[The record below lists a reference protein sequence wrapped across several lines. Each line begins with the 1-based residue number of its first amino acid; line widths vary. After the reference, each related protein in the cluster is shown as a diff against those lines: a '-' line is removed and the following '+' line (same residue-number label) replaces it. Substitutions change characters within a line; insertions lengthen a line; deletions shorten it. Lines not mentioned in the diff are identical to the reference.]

1 MKNKLHLLCGKM
13 ASGKSTLSKKLGVE
27 HNAIALCEDEL
38 LAKLYPEEIKTIQ
51 DYVKYSERL
60 KEAIRPH
67 LIDLL
72 RNNMNIVI
80 DFPANTQKQREWFK
94 EILKIANVDH
104 ILHYVDKSDDICKMQ
119 LRKRNEGLPKD
130 APLISEEVFDA
141 ITKYF
146 EPPHENEGFNIIRY
160 AY

>member
-1 MKNKLHLLCGKM
+1 M
-13 ASGKSTLSKKLGVE
+13 ASGKSTLSKSLVLE

-38 LAKLYPEEIKTIQ
+38 LAKLYPDEIKTIQ

-72 RNNMNIVI
+72 QNRMSVVI

-94 EILKIANVDH
+94 EILEIANVDH
-104 ILHYVDKSDDICKMQ
+104 FLHYVDKPDDVCKMQ

-146 EPPHENEGFNIIRY
+146 EPPHGNEGFNIIRY
-160 AY
+160 VQ

>member
-13 ASGKSTLSKKLGVE
+13 ASGKSTLSKKLVVE
-27 HNAIALCEDEL
+27 HSAIALCEDEL

-72 RNNMNIVI
+72 RNNMNVVI

-94 EILKIANVDH
+94 EILEIANVDH
-104 ILHYVDKSDDICKMQ
+104 ILHYVDKSDDVCKMQ
-119 LRKRNEGLPKD
+119 LRKRNERLPKD
-130 APLISEEVFDA
+130 APLISEEVFDV

-160 AY
+160 AQ

>member
-13 ASGKSTLSKKLGVE
+13 ASGKSTLSKKLVLE

-72 RNNMNIVI
+72 RNSMNVVI

-94 EILKIANVDH
+94 EILEIAHVDH
-104 ILHYVDKSDDICKMQ
+104 ILHYVDKSDDICKTQ

-130 APLISEEVFDA
+130 VPLISEEVFDA

-160 AY
+160 A

>member
-13 ASGKSTLSKKLGVE
+13 ASGKSTLSKKLVVE
-27 HNAIALCEDEL
+27 HSAIALCEDEL

-51 DYVKYSERL
+51 DYIKYSERL

-72 RNNMNIVI
+72 RNNMNVVI

-94 EILKIANVDH
+94 EILEIANVDH
-104 ILHYVDKSDDICKMQ
+104 ILHYVDKSDDVCKMQ
-119 LRKRNEGLPKD
+119 LRKRNERLPKD
-130 APLISEEVFDA
+130 APLISEEVFDV

-160 AY
+160 AQ